1 MARVALLVLSLSM
14 MHTAC
19 LRHVARG
26 PASTSSFTVSTPQ
39 AFEIR
44 DIASTSSLNALVDRE
59 VRFPDG
65 ANDMLIESKSTA
77 DIINSIVWLLNK
89 ARAAYSIWTKGQ
101 NVKLALG
108 ETKELVEDAT
118 RTVERMGSKL
128 VRVHDYLMKTGLEAF
143 MQCIEDG
150 NLDALANNSGF
161 LDAIEELESLAD
173 ELDELVAVSKKV
185 ITIMK
190 HVRGIVADT
199 NDLFDG
205 LLPVDLDVF
214 LTPLEKHLDE
224 AVLQVELFLNKVKA
238 KCANAKESLEEFL
251 QNDLAKGKEYAKEKI
266 EAIFGDLTPLLGDLD
281 KVYNWM
287 VKPLI
292 LELAKAVNAIYEAAK
307 RLKLPVDA
315 PASVADESIDAASC
329 SWRQTRWFKS
339 IEDYNVDIEKTMVC
353 DSVKTLGWRFRCRC
367 IGTNDCYIDSKYRP
381 GDKTSRR
388 CFQKA

>member
-1 MARVALLVLSLSM
+1 
-14 MHTAC
+14 
-19 LRHVARG
+19 
-26 PASTSSFTVSTPQ
+26 
-39 AFEIR
+39 
-44 DIASTSSLNALVDRE
+44 
-59 VRFPDG
+59 
-65 ANDMLIESKSTA
+65 
-77 DIINSIVWLLNK
+77 
-89 ARAAYSIWTKGQ
+89 
-101 NVKLALG
+101 
-108 ETKELVEDAT
+108 
-118 RTVERMGSKL
+118 
-128 VRVHDYLMKTGLEAF
+128 
-143 MQCIEDG
+143 
-150 NLDALANNSGF
+150 
-161 LDAIEELESLAD
+161 
-173 ELDELVAVSKKV
+173 
-185 ITIMK
+185 
-190 HVRGIVADT
+190 
-199 NDLFDG
+199 

-224 AVLQVELFLNKVKA
+224 VVLQVELFLNKVKA
-238 KCANAKESLEEFL
+238 KCANAKESLEQFL

-315 PASVADESIDAASC
+315 PESVADESINPASC

-367 IGTNDCYIDSKYRP
+367 IGTSDCYVDSKYRP